1 MKLKQLFLAVAII
14 YSAAIVYYSL
24 VTEEEFRKS
33 PLELTLKM
41 DSFLVHL
48 LAYLVLAVLW
58 RGAGSAMLTSFILA
72 VAIGGSLEFTQ
83 LFLPF
88 RSASVMDFL
97 ANSLG
102 SFVGGVVVPVIKKK
116 F

>member
-14 YSAAIVYYSL
+14 YTTTIAYYSL
-24 VTEEEFRKS
+24 VTEEEVE
-33 PLELTLKM
+33 PLLGEALKIKGG
-41 DSFLVHL
+41 FYVHL
-48 LAYLVLAVLW
+48 FAYLVMAILW
-58 RGAGSAMLTSFILA
+58 RGAGYAMLTSFILA
-72 VAIGGSLEFTQ
+72 VTIGGSLEFTQ

-88 RSASVMDFL
+88 RSASVMDLL

-102 SFVGGVVVPVIKKK
+102 GFAGGVVVPLVRRK